1 VRVIPEACPGCGTK
15 TGIGR
20 HCGACGAD
28 LIIASPGPE
37 HPLAALPPDR
47 YHSPRTIALVASRW
61 LWFAVA
67 LGVAGLAVDVLWLVS
82 ASGPDTAVEELISIA
97 EMMDLVALVQVASVI
112 VGGVLFLAWFHRA
125 YGNIRALGVSE
136 PRYRRGWAIGAW
148 FIPLANLVIP
158 KQLANDLWRAGGPSC
173 SRGTRVGRGGLSS
186 LAGNLI
192 GDAGSIGAMNTA
204 VAIDATAQALWIA
217 AALTGTG
224 VIGRSTERQELRA
237 GGLRAAG
244 LLQA

>member
-97 EMMDLVALVQVASVI
+97 EMMDLVALVQLASVI

-158 KQLANDLWRAGGPSC
+158 KQLANDLWRAGDAELQPRDPGWQRRPQQPRRQPDRRRRLDRRDEHC
-173 SRGTRVGRGGLSS
+173 RGHRRDG
-186 LAGNLI
+186 A
-192 GDAGSIGAMNTA
+192 GAMDRSRPDGNGRHRTLDGA
-204 VAIDATAQALWIA
+204 PGA
-217 AALTGTG
+217 AGW
-224 VIGRSTERQELRA
+224 R
-237 GGLRAAG
+237 LRAAG